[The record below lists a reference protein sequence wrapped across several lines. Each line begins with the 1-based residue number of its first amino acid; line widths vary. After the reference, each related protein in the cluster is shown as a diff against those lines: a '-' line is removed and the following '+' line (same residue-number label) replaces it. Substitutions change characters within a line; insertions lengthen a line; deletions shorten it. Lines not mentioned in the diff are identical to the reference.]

1 MKNSMNETNQG
12 TMKSAS
18 QLQTASQDKPF
29 SKNDVHHPDKGVWTQ
44 RFTDALE
51 NKEARKARIVYQRD
65 RARVIHSASFR
76 RLQAK
81 TQIFGLSESDFY
93 RTRLTH
99 SMEVAQIGSGLVEH
113 LITLAERQDSEPE
126 YLQWLPSMYLIEAI
140 CLAHDLGHPPYGHG
154 GEVALNYMMR
164 HYGGFEGNAQTLRVL
179 AKLGEYTPKNGLDL
193 SRRAALGVMKYPA
206 IYNDVIAKNTAYQ
219 AQLQQ
224 PENNDFRTLQMDKW
238 LPPKSLFEEERDY
251 VNWVLAP
258 FNREDRQKFICL
270 QSASQ
275 ETLLAGDAQAHNVHL
290 RTCFKSL
297 DTTIMELADD
307 IAYGIHDLEDA
318 IAMKMLSR
326 EIWQTEVMQS
336 PELQAD
342 PLWDDEMTERLF
354 SNSSKGRKHA
364 ISKMVGIMVEA
375 VQISRQ
381 ERFEHPL
388 LDYQASLK
396 PGPMAVL
403 ELLKRFVF
411 KNVIT
416 IPEVKQ
422 MEYKGQQVVLELFK
436 ALRANPSAL
445 LPSKSYA
452 KYQAADCEQARQRV
466 ISDYIAGM
474 TNTYASR
481 LYAKLFTPAQGSIFD
496 LL

>member
-1 MKNSMNETNQG
+1 MNNKALRET
-12 TMKSAS
+12 AEW
-18 QLQTASQDKPF
+18 
-29 SKNDVHHPDKGVWTQ
+29 DVNAPDLGVWTQ
-44 RFTDALE
+44 RYTDFLLG
-51 NKEARKARIVYQRD
+51 KPARKARIVYQRD

-99 SMEVAQIGSGLVEH
+99 SMEVAQIGSGLVEQ
-113 LITLAERQDSEPE
+113 LITVSERQSEVPD
-126 YLQWLPSMYLIEAI
+126 YVQWLPSMYLIEAI

-164 HYGGFEGNAQTLRVL
+164 NFGGFEGNAQTLRVL
-179 AKLGEYTPKNGLDL
+179 AKLGEYTPENGLDL

-206 IYNDVIAKNTAYQ
+206 IYNDVIAQNSAYQ
-219 AQLQQ
+219 KALLA
-224 PENNDFRTLQMDKW
+224 PENNDFRTLSMAPW

-251 VNWVLAP
+251 VNWVLSP
-258 FNREDRQKFICL
+258 FSEADRTQFICL
-270 QSASQ
+270 QTMQVKSSHHEAK
-275 ETLLAGDAQAHNVHL
+275 DPHNPHMQ
-290 RTCFKSL
+290 TCHKAF

-318 IAMKMLSR
+318 IAMKMLNR
-326 EIWQTEVMQS
+326 DLWVREVMHS
-336 PELQAD
+336 DVLQKY
-342 PLWDDEMTERLF
+342 PLFGDEITERLF
-354 SNSSKGRKHA
+354 SGSSKSLKHA
-364 ISKMVGIMVEA
+364 ISFMVGIMVES
-375 VQISRQ
+375 VKI
-381 ERFEHPL
+381 ECKPDFEHPL
-388 LDYQASLK
+388 LAYQANLEE
-396 PGPMAVL
+396 GALAVL
-403 ELLKRFVF
+403 NLLKKFVF

-436 ALRANPSAL
+436 ALRANPSSL
-445 LPSKSYA
+445 LPSKNYQ
-452 KYQAADCEQARQRV
+452 KYLKAQTEQQRQRV